1 MIADEVARLAHAVSS
16 LAPSASSTRIPQ
28 TNNAA
33 LISFAE
39 IAFKMRLLASCH
51 RRTEAKES
59 VGSSSVRASWGRVEP
74 LEEVFGMALGGSGK
88 ARRPRGRSW
97 EHTAAEAV
105 FIAWE
110 RNLRR
115 FMAMTSMKIIHPSS
129 STRKQGIE

>member
-1 MIADEVARLAHAVSS
+1 MRWPAWSHAVSS

-33 LISFAE
+33 LLSFAE

-51 RRTEAKES
+51 RRTEPKES

-74 LEEVFGMALGGSGK
+74 LEEVFGMALCGSGK
-88 ARRPRGRSW
+88 ARRPRGRTR
-97 EHTAAEAV
+97 EHTAAEAA

-110 RNLRR
+110 GKVRR
-115 FMAMTSMKIIHPSS
+115 FL
-129 STRKQGIE
+129 G